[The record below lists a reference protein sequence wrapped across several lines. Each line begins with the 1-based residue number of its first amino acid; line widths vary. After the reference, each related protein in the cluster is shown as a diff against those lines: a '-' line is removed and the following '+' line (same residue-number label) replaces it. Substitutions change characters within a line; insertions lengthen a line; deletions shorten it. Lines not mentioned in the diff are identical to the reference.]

1 MGVFS
6 WLKNIMFPPR
16 CIFCDCFMEPNS
28 NNYFCKNCIGKVEFC
43 SESICCVQCG
53 KPIESFGKKQ
63 LCYFC
68 ANEKTK
74 YFNRITSVFIYKD
87 LARDAVIRFKT
98 KGLFSHTETF
108 AQCLVSQIADEYN
121 GIKFDF
127 LCGVMPNNSKK
138 SKRKDFDQVLLLCKR
153 LSAKLGLP
161 YKHKVFVRTRKT
173 EKQSMLGFSERRIN
187 LKDSVKVNPRFDA
200 KGKTVLLIDD
210 VCTTRASIIEYSRAL
225 KAAGAK
231 NVYAATVATVKNP
244 K

>member
-6 WLKNIMFPPR
+6 WLKNILFPLR

-28 NNYFCKNCIGKVEFC
+28 HNFFCGNCTGKVEFC
-43 SESICCVQCG
+43 SDGICCIKCG

-74 YFNRITSVFIYKD
+74 YFNRITSVFIYKG
-87 LARDAVIRFKT
+87 LAKDAVKRFKS
-98 KGLFSHTETF
+98 KGFARHTETF

-138 SKRKDFDQVLLLCKR
+138 SKRKDFDQVQLLCEK
-153 LSAKLGLP
+153 LSLKLGFP
-161 YKHKVFVRTRKT
+161 YKRKVFVRTRNT
-173 EKQSMLGFSERRIN
+173 EKQSMLGFAERRTN
-187 LKDSVKVNPRFDA
+187 LKDSVKVNPKCNVNDQ
-200 KGKTVLLIDD
+200 TVLLIDD

-231 NVYAATVATVKNP
+231 SVYAATIATVKNP